1 MKRLTEKLLGKTRD
15 GTDQYKIQNYVDSE
29 NPAHV
34 KVMKRLPKDDYDLLV
49 SACDVGL
56 IFLDYNFTIPNF
68 PSRLLCYMQS
78 RVPVIAATD
87 VSTDVGTVIES
98 GGFG

>member
-1 MKRLTEKLLGKTRD
+1 M
-15 GTDQYKIQNYVDSE
+15 
-29 NPAHV
+29 
-34 KVMKRLPKDDYDLLV
+34 PKDDYDLLV

-68 PSRLLCYMQS
+68 PSRLFSYMQS

-87 VSTDVGTVIES
+87 VSADVGTVIES
-98 GGFG
+98 GGFGWWCPSNYADAFVDCVKAI